1 MYKHSHNAAAQQ
13 HSRLCKAF
21 GLEGADP
28 EVLERVILA
37 AAEIYKSERKAEK
50 EAAEATRLYEGA
62 KVYLRV
68 ARAERDALRSDLTD
82 ISWLCLAAGFAGSG
96 DAVDQFCWLLRHL
109 GYPYMADAIPTR
121 RRIQMEIAER
131 GMALQDLVKRVR
143 VGLPAE
149 TSDRCPCGG
158 EATKVEGD
166 AGFTKCD
173 DCYHQE
179 GAE

>member
-158 EATKVEGD
+158 EATKVE
-166 AGFTKCD
+166 
-173 DCYHQE
+173 
-179 GAE
+179 